1 MTHVDVM
8 SFFNAL
14 NAVIWHN
21 WVLYAILGTGV
32 LFTVWSGFCQYR
44 ALTHGV
50 AITGGKYDNKNDP
63 GAISHFQA
71 LSAALSATVGLGNI
85 GGVALAISLGG
96 PGAVFWM
103 WVVGLCGMAVK
114 LTEVTLTMLYRNTDD
129 PRNPHGG
136 PMMVVD
142 QGVPARWPRL
152 RPAGKAFA
160 VVFSISVIISAIT
173 GGNLFQAWNV
183 GDVTESY
190 FGVPAWM
197 CGVALA
203 VAAGLVIIGG
213 IRRIGQVA
221 SRLVPFMVVLYFF
234 GCVAVL
240 GLSYEQI
247 PESFAL
253 IFRGAFSSL
262 EGTGAFIG
270 GTAGAAFIF
279 GMKRALF
286 SSEAGQGSSPI
297 AHSAARTDEPV
308 REGIVAAL
316 EPFIDTL
323 VVCTLTALVILST
336 GQWRRGPE
344 AEFPVAPQVV
354 SVSAEISGRGPIA
367 ETLLPEPKRENQ
379 AGNKRWW
386 TIAAASPPQRLGGD
400 WSGGESVFMVAVAD
414 YNPATDN
421 NLRKIPGDIEL
432 AANGQAA
439 VRWQSIESAAAP
451 VLRDNGLYVSY
462 EGATM
467 TARALDSA
475 IPGLGKWLVS
485 LAVWLFAFST
495 IISWSYYAEQAVWFL
510 GARKTGLMIYKLCY
524 CLLAVVA
531 TLGWMKTGKELD
543 TVTNLGTGLMLVVN
557 MPIMWLFGWQA
568 MRAYKEYIGRFTSGR
583 MKRGEGPPT
592 LEQLIR

>member
-1 MTHVDVM
+1 M

-21 WVLYAILGTGV
+21 WMLYAVLGTGV
-32 LFTVWSGFCQYR
+32 LFTIWSGFCQYR

-50 AITGGKYDNKNDP
+50 AITRGKYDDKDHP

-103 WVVGLCGMAVK
+103 WIVGLCGMAVK
-114 LTEVTLTMLYRNTDD
+114 LTEVTLTMLYRDTDD
-129 PRNPHGG
+129 PENPHGG

-142 QGVPARWPRL
+142 QGVPARWPKL

-160 VVFSISVIISAIT
+160 VIFSISVIVSAIT

-197 CGVALA
+197 CGLALA
-203 VAAGLVIIGG
+203 AATGLVVIGG

-221 SRLVPFMVVLYFF
+221 SRLVPFMVVLYFL
-234 GCVAVL
+234 GCLVVL

-247 PESFAL
+247 PESFSL

-262 EGTGAFIG
+262 EGVGAFIG
-270 GTAGAAFIF
+270 GTAGSAFVF

-308 REGIVAAL
+308 REGLVAAL

-323 VVCTLTALVILST
+323 VVCTITALVILST
-336 GQWRRGPE
+336 GQWKRGPE
-344 AEFPVAPQVV
+344 AEFPAAPEVVA
-354 SVSAEISGRGPIA
+354 AEASG
-367 ETLLPEPKRENQ
+367 
-379 AGNKRWW
+379 WW
-386 TIAAASPPQRLGGD
+386 TIAETIPPQRAGGD
-400 WSGGESVFMVAVAD
+400 WSGGESVFMVAGAD
-414 YNPATDN
+414 YNPETDN
-421 NLRKIPGDIEL
+421 NLRKIPGEIER
-432 AANGQAA
+432 AANGQ
-439 VRWQSIESAAAP
+439 VEIRWQSIKSAVAP
-451 VLRDNGLYVSY
+451 VLRDSGIFVSY

-495 IISWSYYAEQAVWFL
+495 IISWGYYAEQAVWFL
-510 GARKTGLMIYKLCY
+510 GARQTGLMIYKIGY
-524 CLLAVVA
+524 CLLALVA
-531 TLGWMKTGKELD
+531 TLGWLQTDAELD
-543 TVTNLGTGLMLVVN
+543 TVTTLGAGLMLVVN
-557 MPIMWLFGWQA
+557 MPILWLFGWQA
-568 MRAYKEYIGRFTSGR
+568 MRAYKEYIRRFTSGR
-583 MKRGEGPPT
+583 MQRGQGAPT
-592 LEQLIR
+592 LEQLTRG

>member
-1 MTHVDVM
+1 MDLM

-21 WVLYAILGTGV
+21 WVLYAVLVTGV

-50 AITGGKYDNKNDP
+50 AITRGKYDDPGDP

-103 WVVGLCGMAVK
+103 WVVGLSGMAVK
-114 LTEVTLTMLYRNTDD
+114 MTEVTLTMLYRNTDD
-129 PRNPHGG
+129 PENPHGG

-142 QGVPARWPRL
+142 QGVPARWPKL
-152 RPAGKAFA
+152 RPAGRAFA
-160 VVFSISVIISAIT
+160 VIFSISVIISAIT

-197 CGVALA
+197 CGLTLA
-203 VAAGLVIIGG
+203 VATGLVIIGG

-221 SRLVPFMVVLYFF
+221 SKLVPFMVVLYFL
-234 GCVAVL
+234 GCIAVL
-240 GLSYEQI
+240 GLSYEHI

-262 EGTGAFIG
+262 EGTGAFLG
-270 GTAGAAFIF
+270 GTVGYAFIF

-344 AEFPVAPQVV
+344 AEFAALPPVV
-354 SVSAEISGRGPIA
+354 
-367 ETLLPEPKRENQ
+367 
-379 AGNKRWW
+379 AGEVEGSW
-386 TIAAASPPQRLGGD
+386 TIGETTAPERAGGS
-400 WSGGESVFMVAVAD
+400 WVGGESVFMVAMAD
-414 YNPATDN
+414 YRPETDN
-421 NLRKIPGDIEL
+421 NLHKILGEIEL
-432 AANGQAA
+432 AGDGQATI
-439 VRWQSIESAAAP
+439 RWSTADSTVVPA
-451 VLRDNGLYVSY
+451 LRDGGLFVSY

-510 GARKTGLMIYKLCY
+510 GARKIGLLVYKISY
-524 CLLAVVA
+524 CALALVA
-531 TLGWMKTGKELD
+531 TLGWLRTDAELD
-543 TVTNLGTGLMLVVN
+543 TVTTLGTGLMLVVN
-557 MPIMWLFGWQA
+557 MPILWLFGWQA
-568 MRAYKEYIGRFTSGR
+568 MRAYKEYISRFTSGR
-583 MKRGEGPPT
+583 MDRGEGAPT
-592 LEQLIR
+592 LDQLIKG

>member
-1 MTHVDVM
+1 MDLM

-21 WVLYAILGTGV
+21 WVLYAVLVTGV

-50 AITGGKYDNKNDP
+50 AITRGKYDDPGDP

-103 WVVGLCGMAVK
+103 WVVGLSGMAVK
-114 LTEVTLTMLYRNTDD
+114 MTEVTLTMLYRNTDD
-129 PRNPHGG
+129 PENPHGG

-142 QGVPARWPRL
+142 QGVPARWPKL
-152 RPAGKAFA
+152 RPAGRAFA
-160 VVFSISVIISAIT
+160 VIFSISVIISAIT

-197 CGVALA
+197 CGLTLA
-203 VAAGLVIIGG
+203 VATGLVIIGG

-221 SRLVPFMVVLYFF
+221 SKLVPFMVVLYFL
-234 GCVAVL
+234 GCIAVL
-240 GLSYEQI
+240 GLSYEHI

-262 EGTGAFIG
+262 EGTGAFLG
-270 GTAGAAFIF
+270 GTVGYAFIF

-344 AEFPVAPQVV
+344 AEFAALPPVV
-354 SVSAEISGRGPIA
+354 
-367 ETLLPEPKRENQ
+367 
-379 AGNKRWW
+379 AGEVEGSW
-386 TIAAASPPQRLGGD
+386 TIGETTAPERAGGS
-400 WSGGESVFMVAVAD
+400 WVGGESVFMVAMAD
-414 YNPATDN
+414 YRPETDN
-421 NLRKIPGDIEL
+421 NLHKILGEIEL
-432 AANGQAA
+432 AGDGQATI
-439 VRWQSIESAAAP
+439 RWSTADSTVVPA
-451 VLRDNGLYVSY
+451 LRDGGLFVSY

-510 GARKTGLMIYKLCY
+510 GARKIGLLVYKISY
-524 CLLAVVA
+524 CALALVA
-531 TLGWMKTGKELD
+531 TLGWLRTDAELD
-543 TVTNLGTGLMLVVN
+543 TVTTLGTGLMLVVN
-557 MPIMWLFGWQA
+557 MPILWLFGWQA

-583 MKRGEGPPT
+583 MDRGEGAPT
-592 LEQLIR
+592 LDQLIKG

>member
-1 MTHVDVM
+1 MEVIN
-8 SFFNAL
+8 FFNAL
-14 NAVIWHN
+14 NALIWHN
-21 WVLYAILGTGV
+21 WMLYAVLGTGV
-32 LFTVWSGFCQYR
+32 LFTIWSGFCQYR

-50 AITGGKYDNKNDP
+50 AITRGKYDDKKDP

-129 PRNPHGG
+129 PENPHGG

-142 QGVPARWPRL
+142 QGLPTRWPKL
-152 RPAGKAFA
+152 RPAGRAFA
-160 VVFSISVIISAIT
+160 VVFSVSVVISAIT

-183 GDVTESY
+183 GEVTESY

-197 CGVALA
+197 CGLALA
-203 VAAGLVIIGG
+203 VAVGLVIIGG

-221 SRLVPFMVVLYFF
+221 SRVVPFMLALYFV
-234 GCVAVL
+234 GCVVVL

-262 EGTGAFIG
+262 EGSGAFLG
-270 GTAGAAFIF
+270 GTAGSAFIF

-336 GQWRRGPE
+336 GEWRRAPE
-344 AEFPVAPQVV
+344 AEFGALPQVV
-354 SVSAEISGRGPIA
+354 ATGESDF
-367 ETLLPEPKRENQ
+367 
-379 AGNKRWW
+379 W
-386 TIAAASPPQRLGGD
+386 TIEETPAPPRNGAGWL
-400 WSGGESVFMVAVAD
+400 GGESVFLVATAGHNPSTGNRLHKMEGEIALSAD
-414 YNPATDN
+414 GKATINWHAFRSAVPPAVN
-421 NLRKIPGDIEL
+421 SG
-432 AANGQAA
+432 A
-439 VRWQSIESAAAP
+439 
-451 VLRDNGLYVSY
+451 LYVSY
-462 EGATM
+462 NGAAL
-467 TARALDSA
+467 TAQALDSA
-475 IPGLGKWLVS
+475 VPGLGKWLVTM
-485 LAVWLFAFST
+485 AVWLFAFST

-510 GARKTGLMIYKLCY
+510 GARKVGLLIYKICY
-524 CLLAVVA
+524 CLLALVA
-531 TLGWMKTGKELD
+531 TLGWLRTDAELD
-543 TVTNLGTGLMLVVN
+543 TVTTLGTGLMLVVN

-583 MKRGEGPPT
+583 MDRGEGAPT
-592 LEQLIR
+592 LDDLIRG

>member
-1 MTHVDVM
+1 MDLM

-21 WVLYAILGTGV
+21 WVLYAVLFTGV
-32 LFTVWSGFCQYR
+32 LFTIWSGFCQYR

-50 AITGGKYDNKNDP
+50 AITRGKYDDPGDP

-129 PRNPHGG
+129 PENPHGG

-142 QGVPARWPRL
+142 QGVPARWPKL

-160 VVFSISVIISAIT
+160 VIFSISVIISAIT

-197 CGVALA
+197 CGLTLA
-203 VAAGLVIIGG
+203 VATGLVIIGG

-221 SRLVPFMVVLYFF
+221 SKLVPFMVVLYFL
-234 GCVAVL
+234 GCIAVL
-240 GLSYEQI
+240 GLSYEHI

-344 AEFPVAPQVV
+344 AEFAALPPVV
-354 SVSAEISGRGPIA
+354 
-367 ETLLPEPKRENQ
+367 
-379 AGNKRWW
+379 AGEVEDSW
-386 TIAAASPPQRLGGD
+386 TIGETAAPERGGGS
-400 WSGGESVFMVAVAD
+400 WAGGESVFMVATAD
-414 YNPATDN
+414 YNPETDN
-421 NLRKIPGDIEL
+421 NLHKISGEIEMAGDGKATIRWN
-432 AANGQAA
+432 AA
-439 VRWQSIESAAAP
+439 ESPVVP
-451 VLRDNGLYVSY
+451 VLRDGGVFVTY

-510 GARKTGLMIYKLCY
+510 GARKIGLMVYKISY
-524 CLLAVVA
+524 CALALVA
-531 TLGWMKTGKELD
+531 TLGWLRTDAELD
-543 TVTNLGTGLMLVVN
+543 TVTALGTGLMLVVN
-557 MPIMWLFGWQA
+557 MPILWIFGWQA

-583 MKRGEGPPT
+583 MDRGDGAPT
-592 LEQLIR
+592 LEQLIKG

>member
-1 MTHVDVM
+1 MDLM

-21 WVLYAILGTGV
+21 WVLYAVLFTGV
-32 LFTVWSGFCQYR
+32 LFTFWSGFAQYR

-50 AITGGKYDNKNDP
+50 TITRGKYDDPSDP

-129 PRNPHGG
+129 PENPHGG
-136 PMMVVD
+136 PMIVVD
-142 QGVPARWPRL
+142 QGVPARWPKL

-160 VVFSISVIISAIT
+160 VIFSISVIISAIT

-197 CGVALA
+197 CGLTLA
-203 VAAGLVIIGG
+203 VATGLVIIGG

-221 SRLVPFMVVLYFF
+221 SKLVPFMVVLYFL
-234 GCVAVL
+234 GCIAVL
-240 GLSYEQI
+240 GLSYEHI

-262 EGTGAFIG
+262 EGTGAFLG
-270 GTAGAAFIF
+270 GTVGYAFIF

-344 AEFPVAPQVV
+344 AEFAALPPVV
-354 SVSAEISGRGPIA
+354 
-367 ETLLPEPKRENQ
+367 
-379 AGNKRWW
+379 AGEVEGSW
-386 TIAAASPPQRLGGD
+386 TIGETTAPERAGGS
-400 WSGGESVFMVAVAD
+400 WVGGESVFMVAMAD
-414 YNPATDN
+414 YRPETDN
-421 NLRKIPGDIEL
+421 NLHKILGEIEL
-432 AANGQAA
+432 AGDGQATI
-439 VRWQSIESAAAP
+439 RWSTADSTVVPA
-451 VLRDNGLYVSY
+451 LRDGGLFVSY

-510 GARKTGLMIYKLCY
+510 GARKIGLLVYKISY
-524 CLLAVVA
+524 CALALVA
-531 TLGWMKTGKELD
+531 TLGWLRTDAELD
-543 TVTNLGTGLMLVVN
+543 TVTTLGTGLMLVVN
-557 MPIMWLFGWQA
+557 MPILWIFGWQA
-568 MRAYKEYIGRFTSGR
+568 MRAYKEYISRFTSGR
-583 MKRGEGPPT
+583 MERGEGAPT
-592 LEQLIR
+592 LEQLIKG

>member
-1 MTHVDVM
+1 MDVM
-8 SFFNAL
+8 GFFNAL
-14 NAVIWHN
+14 NALVWHN
-21 WVLYAILGTGV
+21 WVLYAILATGV

-50 AITGGKYDNKNDP
+50 AITRGKYDDKNDP

-114 LTEVTLTMLYRNTDD
+114 LTEVTLTMLYRNTED

-142 QGVPARWPRL
+142 QGLPARWPKL
-152 RPAGKAFA
+152 RPAGKLFA
-160 VVFSISVIISAIT
+160 VIFSISVIISAIT

-190 FGVPAWM
+190 FGIPAWM
-197 CGVALA
+197 CGLVLALS
-203 VAAGLVIIGG
+203 AALVIVGG
-213 IRRIGQVA
+213 IQRIGQVA
-221 SRLVPFMVVLYFF
+221 SRLVPFMVVLYFV
-234 GCVAVL
+234 GCVTVL
-240 GLSYEQI
+240 GLNYEQI

-262 EGTGAFIG
+262 ESTGAFLG

-336 GQWRRGPE
+336 GEWRRGPE
-344 AEFPVAPQVV
+344 AEFNALPQVV
-354 SVSAEISGRGPIA
+354 A
-367 ETLLPEPKRENQ
+367 
-379 AGNKRWW
+379 AGDGSW
-386 TIAAASPPQRLGGD
+386 TIEASAAPARFGGE
-400 WSGGESVFMVAVAD
+400 WSGGESVFLVASSGPNASTG
-414 YNPATDN
+414 NS
-421 NLRKIPGDIEL
+421 LHKME
-432 AANGQAA
+432 GQVVLGEDGKARIQWRNHQSA
-439 VRWQSIESAAAP
+439 VEPSLKSGA
-451 VLRDNGLYVSY
+451 LYESY
-462 EGATM
+462 EGATL

-475 IPGLGKWLVS
+475 IPGLGKWLVTM
-485 LAVWLFAFST
+485 AVWLFAFST
-495 IISWSYYAEQAVWFL
+495 IISWSYYAEQAIWFL
-510 GARKTGLMIYKLCY
+510 GARKVGLMIYKLSY
-524 CLLAVVA
+524 CSLALVA
-531 TLGWMKTGKELD
+531 TLGWLRTDAELD
-543 TVTNLGTGLMLVVN
+543 TVTTLGTGLMLLVN
-557 MPIMWLFGWQA
+557 MPILWLFGWQA
-568 MRAYKEYIGRFTSGR
+568 MRAYKEYIGRFASGR
-583 MKRGEGPPT
+583 MERGEGAPT
-592 LEQLIR
+592 LEQLIRR

>member
-1 MTHVDVM
+1 MDLM

-21 WVLYAILGTGV
+21 WVLYAVLFTGV
-32 LFTVWSGFCQYR
+32 LFTFWSGFAQYR

-50 AITGGKYDNKNDP
+50 TITRGKYDDPSDP

-129 PRNPHGG
+129 PENPHGG

-142 QGVPARWPRL
+142 QGVPARWPKL

-160 VVFSISVIISAIT
+160 VIFSISVIISAIT

-183 GDVTESY
+183 GDVTEAY

-197 CGVALA
+197 CGLALA
-203 VAAGLVIIGG
+203 VATGLVIIGG

-221 SRLVPFMVVLYFF
+221 SKLVPFMVVLYFL
-234 GCVAVL
+234 GCIAVL
-240 GLSYEQI
+240 GLSYEHI

-262 EGTGAFIG
+262 EGSGAFLG
-270 GTAGAAFIF
+270 GTVGYAFIF

-344 AEFPVAPQVV
+344 AEFATLPPVV
-354 SVSAEISGRGPIA
+354 
-367 ETLLPEPKRENQ
+367 
-379 AGNKRWW
+379 AGEVEGSW
-386 TIAAASPPQRLGGD
+386 TIGETAAPERAGGS
-400 WSGGESVFMVAVAD
+400 WVGGESVFMVAMAD
-414 YNPATDN
+414 YRPETDN
-421 NLRKIPGDIEL
+421 NLHKILGEIEL
-432 AANGQAA
+432 AGDGQATI
-439 VRWQSIESAAAP
+439 RWSTADSTVVPA
-451 VLRDNGLYVSY
+451 LRDGGLFVSY

-510 GARKTGLMIYKLCY
+510 GARKIGLLVYKISY
-524 CLLAVVA
+524 CALALVA
-531 TLGWMKTGKELD
+531 TLGWLRTDAELD
-543 TVTNLGTGLMLVVN
+543 TVTTLGTGLMLVVN
-557 MPIMWLFGWQA
+557 MPILWIFGWQA
-568 MRAYKEYIGRFTSGR
+568 MRAYKEYISRFTSGR
-583 MKRGEGPPT
+583 MERGEGAPT
-592 LEQLIR
+592 LEQLIKG

>member
-1 MTHVDVM
+1 MPNYTGPKSGPRLGYHASERRGVIAVDLM

-21 WVLYAILGTGV
+21 WILYAVLVTGV
-32 LFTVWSGFCQYR
+32 LFTFWSGFCQYR

-50 AITGGKYDNKNDP
+50 AITRGKYDDPGDP

-129 PRNPHGG
+129 PENPHGG

-142 QGVPARWPRL
+142 QGVPARWPKL
-152 RPAGKAFA
+152 RPAGKIFA
-160 VVFSISVIISAIT
+160 VIFSISVIISAIT

-197 CGVALA
+197 CGLALA
-203 VAAGLVIIGG
+203 VAAGMVIIGG

-221 SRLVPFMVVLYFF
+221 SRLVPFMVVLYFV
-234 GCVAVL
+234 GCIVAL

-253 IFRGAFSSL
+253 IFQGAFSST
-262 EGTGAFIG
+262 ENTGAFLG
-270 GTAGAAFIF
+270 GTAGSAFIF

-336 GQWRRGPE
+336 GEWRRGPE
-344 AEFPVAPQVV
+344 AEFATPPRVVA
-354 SVSAEISGRGPIA
+354 AD
-367 ETLLPEPKRENQ
+367 TL
-379 AGNKRWW
+379 GFW
-386 TIAAASPPQRLGGD
+386 TIEGNTAPERFAGD
-400 WSGGESVFMVAVAD
+400 WEGGESVFLVATAD
-414 YNPATDN
+414 HNPATGN
-421 NLRKIPGDIEL
+421 NLRKIEGEIVLRSD
-432 AANGQAA
+432 GQAEI
-439 VRWQSIESAAAP
+439 RWRSIGSASAP
-451 VLRDNGLYVSY
+451 VLTGGALYESY
-462 EGATM
+462 EGATL
-467 TARALDSA
+467 TARALDSV
-475 IPGLGKWLVS
+475 IPGLGKWLVT

-510 GARKTGLMIYKLCY
+510 GARKVGLMVYKVSY
-524 CLLAVVA
+524 CLLALVA
-531 TLGWMKTGKELD
+531 TLGWLRTDVELD
-543 TVTNLGTGLMLVVN
+543 TVTTLGTGLMLVVN
-557 MPIMWLFGWQA
+557 MPILWLFGWQA
-568 MRAYKEYIGRFTSGR
+568 MRAYKEYIRRFTSGR
-583 MKRGEGPPT
+583 MDRGAAAPT
-592 LEQLIR
+592 LEQLIRG

>member
-1 MTHVDVM
+1 MN
-8 SFFNAL
+8 FFNAL

-21 WVLYAILGTGV
+21 WVLYAVLGTGV

-50 AITGGKYDNKNDP
+50 AITRGVYDEPGDP

-129 PRNPHGG
+129 PENPHGG

-142 QGVPARWPRL
+142 QGVPARWPKL
-152 RPAGKAFA
+152 RPAGKAFG
-160 VVFSISVIISAIT
+160 VIFSISVVISAIT

-190 FGVPAWM
+190 FGVPAWI
-197 CGVALA
+197 CGATLA

-213 IRRIGQVA
+213 IQRIGQVA
-221 SRLVPFMVVLYFF
+221 SRLVPFMVCLYFV
-234 GCVAVL
+234 GCIVVL

-247 PESFAL
+247 PESFGL

-344 AEFPVAPQVV
+344 AEFAAPPPVV
-354 SVSAEISGRGPIA
+354 
-367 ETLLPEPKRENQ
+367 
-379 AGNKRWW
+379 AGEVEGSW
-386 TIAAASPPQRLGGD
+386 TIGETAAPERAGGS
-400 WSGGESVFMVAVAD
+400 WAGGESVFMVATAD
-414 YNPATDN
+414 YNPGTDNKLHKISGEIEVADDGTASIRWNATDST
-421 NLRKIPGDIEL
+421 
-432 AANGQAA
+432 
-439 VRWQSIESAAAP
+439 VVP
-451 VLRDNGLYVSY
+451 VLRDSGIFVSY

-510 GARKTGLMIYKLCY
+510 GARKVGLLIYKVCY
-524 CLLAVVA
+524 CLLALVA
-531 TLGWMKTGKELD
+531 TLGWLRTDAELD
-543 TVTNLGTGLMLVVN
+543 TVTTLGTGLMLVVN
-557 MPIMWLFGWQA
+557 MPILWMFGWQA

-583 MKRGEGPPT
+583 MDRGEGPPT
-592 LEQLIR
+592 LEQLIKG

>member
-1 MTHVDVM
+1 MN
-8 SFFNAL
+8 FFNAL

-21 WVLYAILGTGV
+21 WMLYAVLGTGV
-32 LFTVWSGFCQYR
+32 LFTIWSGFCQYR

-50 AITGGKYDNKNDP
+50 AITRGKYDDKDDP

-142 QGVPARWPRL
+142 QGVPARWPKL
-152 RPAGKAFA
+152 RPAGKVFA
-160 VVFSISVIISAIT
+160 VIFSISVIISAIT

-197 CGVALA
+197 CGLALA

-213 IRRIGQVA
+213 IQRIGQVA

-234 GCVAVL
+234 GCITVL

-286 SSEAGQGSSPI
+286 SS
-297 AHSAARTDEPV
+297 
-308 REGIVAAL
+308 
-316 EPFIDTL
+316 
-323 VVCTLTALVILST
+323 
-336 GQWRRGPE
+336 
-344 AEFPVAPQVV
+344 
-354 SVSAEISGRGPIA
+354 
-367 ETLLPEPKRENQ
+367 
-379 AGNKRWW
+379 
-386 TIAAASPPQRLGGD
+386 
-400 WSGGESVFMVAVAD
+400 
-414 YNPATDN
+414 
-421 NLRKIPGDIEL
+421 
-432 AANGQAA
+432 
-439 VRWQSIESAAAP
+439 
-451 VLRDNGLYVSY
+451 
-462 EGATM
+462 
-467 TARALDSA
+467 
-475 IPGLGKWLVS
+475 
-485 LAVWLFAFST
+485 
-495 IISWSYYAEQAVWFL
+495 
-510 GARKTGLMIYKLCY
+510 
-524 CLLAVVA
+524 
-531 TLGWMKTGKELD
+531 
-543 TVTNLGTGLMLVVN
+543 
-557 MPIMWLFGWQA
+557 
-568 MRAYKEYIGRFTSGR
+568 
-583 MKRGEGPPT
+583 
-592 LEQLIR
+592 

>member
-1 MTHVDVM
+1 MNL
-8 SFFNAL
+8 FNAL

-21 WVLYAILGTGV
+21 WMLYAVLGTGV
-32 LFTVWSGFCQYR
+32 LFTFWSGFCQYR

-50 AITGGKYDNKNDP
+50 AITRGKYDNPDDP

-103 WVVGLCGMAVK
+103 WIVGLCGMAVK

-129 PRNPHGG
+129 PENPHGG

-142 QGVPARWPRL
+142 QGVPARWPKL
-152 RPAGKAFA
+152 RPAGKVFA
-160 VVFSISVIISAIT
+160 VIFSISVVISAIT

-197 CGVALA
+197 CGLTLA

-221 SRLVPFMVVLYFF
+221 SRLVPFMVVLYFL
-234 GCVAVL
+234 GCIAVL

-262 EGTGAFIG
+262 EGVGAFIG
-270 GTAGAAFIF
+270 GTAGSAFIF

-336 GQWRRGPE
+336 GQWKRGPE
-344 AEFPVAPQVV
+344 AELAAGAEVVA
-354 SVSAEISGRGPIA
+354 
-367 ETLLPEPKRENQ
+367 
-379 AGNKRWW
+379 AGAAGSW
-386 TIAAASPPQRLGGD
+386 TIGENAAPARTGGD
-400 WSGGESVFMVAVAD
+400 WAGGESVFAVVVAD
-414 YNPATDN
+414 YNPETDN
-421 NLRKIPGDIEL
+421 GLHKISGDIEL
-432 AANGQAA
+432 AGDGSA
-439 VRWQSIESAAAP
+439 VIRWQSIDSATAP
-451 VLRDNGLYVSY
+451 ILRDSGLYVSY

-510 GARKTGLMIYKLCY
+510 GARKTGLLVYKICY
-524 CLLAVVA
+524 CLLALVA
-531 TLGWMKTGKELD
+531 TLGWLRTDADLD
-543 TVTNLGTGLMLVVN
+543 TVTTLGTGLMLVVN

-568 MRAYKEYIGRFTSGR
+568 MRAYKEYIRRFTSGR
-583 MKRGEGPPT
+583 MDRGEGAPT
-592 LEQLIR
+592 LESLVRRSPGARRA

>member
-1 MTHVDVM
+1 MDLM

-21 WVLYAILGTGV
+21 WVLYAVLVTGV

-50 AITGGKYDNKNDP
+50 AITRGKYDDPGDP

-103 WVVGLCGMAVK
+103 WVVGLSGMAVK
-114 LTEVTLTMLYRNTDD
+114 MTEVTLTMLYRNTDD
-129 PRNPHGG
+129 PENPHGG

-142 QGVPARWPRL
+142 QGVPARWPKL
-152 RPAGKAFA
+152 RPAGRAFA
-160 VVFSISVIISAIT
+160 VIFSISVIISAIT

-197 CGVALA
+197 CGLTLA
-203 VAAGLVIIGG
+203 VATGLVIIGG

-221 SRLVPFMVVLYFF
+221 SKLVPFMVVLYFL
-234 GCVAVL
+234 GCIAVL

-262 EGTGAFIG
+262 EGTGAFLG
-270 GTAGAAFIF
+270 GTVGYAFIF

-344 AEFPVAPQVV
+344 AEFAALPPVV
-354 SVSAEISGRGPIA
+354 
-367 ETLLPEPKRENQ
+367 
-379 AGNKRWW
+379 AGEVEGSW
-386 TIAAASPPQRLGGD
+386 TIGETTAPERAGGS
-400 WSGGESVFMVAVAD
+400 WVGGESVFMVAMAD
-414 YNPATDN
+414 YRPETDN
-421 NLRKIPGDIEL
+421 NLHKILGEIEL
-432 AANGQAA
+432 AGDGHGHDSVEHRGQYRCPGAA
-439 VRWQSIESAAAP
+439 GQCGLFVSLRRRNHDRAGIGFGDSGPGQVAGQSGSVAVCFFHDHFVELLCRTGRLVPWGPQDRAFGLQDQLLRVGAGGHIGLVTHGRGAGYGNHAGHRADAGREHADP
-451 VLRDNGLYVSY
+451 VDIRLAGDARLQGVHRPIHQWEDGSWRGRSDA
-462 EGATM
+462 GATDQGLARR
-467 TARALDSA
+467 TAHFR
-475 IPGLGKWLVS
+475 
-485 LAVWLFAFST
+485 
-495 IISWSYYAEQAVWFL
+495 FL
-510 GARKTGLMIYKLCY
+510 ERLARK
-524 CLLAVVA
+524 
-531 TLGWMKTGKELD
+531 E
-543 TVTNLGTGLMLVVN
+543 
-557 MPIMWLFGWQA
+557 
-568 MRAYKEYIGRFTSGR
+568 
-583 MKRGEGPPT
+583 
-592 LEQLIR
+592 

>member
-1 MTHVDVM
+1 MDLM

-21 WVLYAILGTGV
+21 WVLYAVLFTGV
-32 LFTVWSGFCQYR
+32 LFTFWSGFAQYR
-44 ALTHGV
+44 ALTHGI
-50 AITGGKYDNKNDP
+50 AITRGKYDDPSDP

-129 PRNPHGG
+129 PENPHGG

-142 QGVPARWPRL
+142 QGVPARWPKL

-160 VVFSISVIISAIT
+160 VIFSISVIISAIT

-197 CGVALA
+197 CGLTLA
-203 VAAGLVIIGG
+203 VATGLVIIGG

-221 SRLVPFMVVLYFF
+221 SKLVPFMVVLYFL

-240 GLSYEQI
+240 ALSYEQI
-247 PESFAL
+247 PASFAL

-286 SSEAGQGSSPI
+286 SSEAGQGFL
-297 AHSAARTDEPV
+297 ADRTL
-308 REGIVAAL
+308 RG
-316 EPFIDTL
+316 TH
-323 VVCTLTALVILST
+323 
-336 GQWRRGPE
+336 RR
-344 AEFPVAPQVV
+344 ACA
-354 SVSAEISGRGPIA
+354 
-367 ETLLPEPKRENQ
+367 
-379 AGNKRWW
+379 
-386 TIAAASPPQRLGGD
+386 
-400 WSGGESVFMVAVAD
+400 
-414 YNPATDN
+414 
-421 NLRKIPGDIEL
+421 
-432 AANGQAA
+432 
-439 VRWQSIESAAAP
+439 
-451 VLRDNGLYVSY
+451 
-462 EGATM
+462 
-467 TARALDSA
+467 
-475 IPGLGKWLVS
+475 
-485 LAVWLFAFST
+485 
-495 IISWSYYAEQAVWFL
+495 
-510 GARKTGLMIYKLCY
+510 
-524 CLLAVVA
+524 
-531 TLGWMKTGKELD
+531 
-543 TVTNLGTGLMLVVN
+543 
-557 MPIMWLFGWQA
+557 
-568 MRAYKEYIGRFTSGR
+568 
-583 MKRGEGPPT
+583 
-592 LEQLIR
+592 

>member
-1 MTHVDVM
+1 MG
-8 SFFNAL
+8 FFNAL

-21 WVLYAILGTGV
+21 WVLYAVLATGV
-32 LFTVWSGFCQYR
+32 LFTFWSGFSQYR

-50 AITGGKYDNKNDP
+50 AITRGKYDDKGDP

-129 PRNPHGG
+129 PENPHGG

-152 RPAGKAFA
+152 RPAGKVFA
-160 VVFSISVIISAIT
+160 VIFSISVIVSAIT

-183 GDVTESY
+183 GDITESY

-197 CGVALA
+197 CGFALA
-203 VAAGLVIIGG
+203 VGAGVVIIGG

-221 SRLVPFMVVLYFF
+221 SRLVPIMVVLYFI
-234 GCVAVL
+234 GCLVVL
-240 GLSYEQI
+240 GLSYQQI

-253 IFRGAFSSL
+253 ILRGAFSSL
-262 EGTGAFIG
+262 DGTGAFIG

-344 AEFPVAPQVV
+344 AEFAAPPPVVAGE
-354 SVSAEISGRGPIA
+354 AEGS
-367 ETLLPEPKRENQ
+367 
-379 AGNKRWW
+379 W
-386 TIAAASPPQRLGGD
+386 TIGETAAPARAGGS
-400 WSGGESVFMVAVAD
+400 WAGGELVFMVAAAD
-414 YNPATDN
+414 YNPGTDN
-421 NLRKIPGDIEL
+421 NLHKISGEIAL
-432 AANGQAA
+432 AGGGQAMI
-439 VRWQSIESAAAP
+439 RWSAIDSAIAP
-451 VLRDNGLYVSY
+451 VLRDGGVYVSY

-467 TARALDSA
+467 TAQALDSA
-475 IPGLGKWLVS
+475 VPGLGKWLVT

-510 GARKTGLMIYKLCY
+510 GARKIGLLVYKIGY
-524 CLLAVVA
+524 CLLALVA
-531 TLGWMKTGKELD
+531 TLGWLRTDAELD
-543 TVTNLGTGLMLVVN
+543 TVTALGTGLMLVVN
-557 MPIMWLFGWQA
+557 MPILWLFGWQA
-568 MRAYKEYIGRFTSGR
+568 MRAYKEYIRRFSSGR
-583 MKRGEGPPT
+583 MDRGEGAPA
-592 LEQLIR
+592 LEQIIRR

>member
-1 MTHVDVM
+1 MDLM

-21 WVLYAILGTGV
+21 WVLYAVLFTGV
-32 LFTVWSGFCQYR
+32 LFTFWSGFAQYR

-50 AITGGKYDNKNDP
+50 TITRGKYDDPSDP

-129 PRNPHGG
+129 PENPHGG

-142 QGVPARWPRL
+142 QGVPARWPKL

-160 VVFSISVIISAIT
+160 VIFSISVIISAIT

-183 GDVTESY
+183 GDVTEAY

-197 CGVALA
+197 CGLALA
-203 VAAGLVIIGG
+203 VATGLVIIGG

-221 SRLVPFMVVLYFF
+221 SKLVPFMVVLYFL
-234 GCVAVL
+234 GCIAVL
-240 GLSYEQI
+240 GLSYEHI

-262 EGTGAFIG
+262 EGSGAFLG
-270 GTAGAAFIF
+270 GTVGYAFIF

-344 AEFPVAPQVV
+344 AEFAALPPVV
-354 SVSAEISGRGPIA
+354 
-367 ETLLPEPKRENQ
+367 
-379 AGNKRWW
+379 AGEVEGSW
-386 TIAAASPPQRLGGD
+386 TIGETAAPERAGGS
-400 WSGGESVFMVAVAD
+400 WVGGESVFMVAMAD
-414 YNPATDN
+414 YRPETDN
-421 NLRKIPGDIEL
+421 NLHKILGEIEL
-432 AANGQAA
+432 AGDGQATI
-439 VRWQSIESAAAP
+439 RWSTADSTVVPA
-451 VLRDNGLYVSY
+451 LRDGGLFVSY

-510 GARKTGLMIYKLCY
+510 GARKIGLLVYKISY
-524 CLLAVVA
+524 CALALVA
-531 TLGWMKTGKELD
+531 TLGWLRTDAELD
-543 TVTNLGTGLMLVVN
+543 TVTTLGTGLMLVVN
-557 MPIMWLFGWQA
+557 MPILWIFGWQA
-568 MRAYKEYIGRFTSGR
+568 MRAYKEYISRFTSGR
-583 MKRGEGPPT
+583 MERGEGAPT
-592 LEQLIR
+592 LEQLIKG

>member
-1 MTHVDVM
+1 MDVM
-8 SFFNAL
+8 SVFNAL
-14 NAVIWHN
+14 NALIWHN
-21 WVLYAILGTGV
+21 WMLYAVLGTGV
-32 LFTVWSGFCQYR
+32 LFTIWSGFCQYR

-50 AITGGKYDNKNDP
+50 AITSGKYDDKDDP

-142 QGVPARWPRL
+142 QGVAARWPKL
-152 RPAGKAFA
+152 RPAGKVFA
-160 VVFSISVIISAIT
+160 VIFSISVIISAIT

-197 CGVALA
+197 CGLALA
-203 VAAGLVIIGG
+203 IAAGVVIIGG
-213 IRRIGQVA
+213 IQRIGQVA

-234 GCVAVL
+234 GCLAVL
-240 GLSYEQI
+240 GLTYEQI

-262 EGTGAFIG
+262 EGAGAFIG
-270 GTAGAAFIF
+270 GTAGSAFIF

-323 VVCTLTALVILST
+323 VVCTITALVILST

-344 AEFPVAPQVV
+344 AEFPVAPEVV
-354 SVSAEISGRGPIA
+354 A
-367 ETLLPEPKRENQ
+367 
-379 AGNKRWW
+379 AGAAGSW
-386 TIAAASPPQRLGGD
+386 TIADTAVPQRSGAA

-414 YNPATDN
+414 HNPETDN
-421 NLRKIPGDIEL
+421 NLHKISGEIEL
-432 AANGQAA
+432 TAEGQAA
-439 VRWQSIESAAAP
+439 IRWQSIESAAVP
-451 VLRDNGLYVSY
+451 VLRDSGIFVSY

-510 GARKTGLMIYKLCY
+510 GARKIGLMVYKICY
-524 CLLAVVA
+524 CLLALVA
-531 TLGWMKTGKELD
+531 TLGWLKTDAELD
-543 TVTNLGTGLMLVVN
+543 TVTTLGTGLMLVVN

-568 MRAYKEYIGRFTSGR
+568 MRAYKQYLRRFTSGR
-583 MKRGEGPPT
+583 MQRGEGAPT
-592 LEQLIR
+592 LEQLIRR

>member
-1 MTHVDVM
+1 MDLM
-8 SFFNAL
+8 NFFNAL

-21 WVLYAILGTGV
+21 WVLYAVLGTGV

-50 AITGGKYDNKNDP
+50 AITRGDYDEPGDP

-129 PRNPHGG
+129 PENPHGG

-142 QGVPARWPRL
+142 QGVPARWPKL
-152 RPAGKAFA
+152 RPAGKAFG
-160 VVFSISVIISAIT
+160 VIFSISVVISAIT

-190 FGVPAWM
+190 FGVPAWV
-197 CGVALA
+197 CGATLA

-213 IRRIGQVA
+213 IQRIGQVA
-221 SRLVPFMVVLYFF
+221 SRLVPFMVCLYFV
-234 GCVAVL
+234 GCIVVL

-308 REGIVAAL
+308 REGIVAGL

-344 AEFPVAPQVV
+344 AEFAMLPPVVAGE
-354 SVSAEISGRGPIA
+354 AEGS
-367 ETLLPEPKRENQ
+367 
-379 AGNKRWW
+379 W
-386 TIAAASPPQRLGGD
+386 TIGETAAPERAGGS
-400 WSGGESVFMVAVAD
+400 WAGGESVFMVATAD
-414 YNPATDN
+414 YRLDTDN
-421 NLRKIPGDIEL
+421 NLHKILGEIEL
-432 AANGQAA
+432 AGDGQATI
-439 VRWQSIESAAAP
+439 RWNTVDSAIVP
-451 VLRDNGLYVSY
+451 VLRDSGIFVTY

-510 GARKTGLMIYKLCY
+510 GARKIGLMVYKISY
-524 CLLAVVA
+524 CALALVA
-531 TLGWMKTGKELD
+531 TLGWLRTDAELD
-543 TVTNLGTGLMLVVN
+543 TVTALGTGLMLVVN
-557 MPIMWLFGWQA
+557 MPILWIFGWQA

-583 MKRGEGPPT
+583 MDRGEGPPT
-592 LEQLIR
+592 LEQLIKG

>member
-1 MTHVDVM
+1 VDVM
-8 SFFNAL
+8 NFFNAL

-21 WVLYAILGTGV
+21 WMLYAVLGTGV
-32 LFTVWSGFCQYR
+32 LFTIWSGFCQYR

-50 AITGGKYDNKNDP
+50 AITRGKYDDKDDP

-142 QGVPARWPRL
+142 QGVPARWPKL
-152 RPAGKAFA
+152 RPAGKVFA
-160 VVFSISVIISAIT
+160 VIFSISVIISAIT

-197 CGVALA
+197 CGLALA

-213 IRRIGQVA
+213 IQRIGQVA

-234 GCVAVL
+234 GCITVL

-253 IFRGAFSSL
+253 ILRGAFSSL

-336 GQWRRGPE
+336 GQWKRGPE
-344 AEFPVAPQVV
+344 GEFPVAPDVV
-354 SVSAEISGRGPIA
+354 AAETAGSWTIA
-367 ETLLPEPKRENQ
+367 ETPAPER
-379 AGNKRWW
+379 A
-386 TIAAASPPQRLGGD
+386 GGD

-414 YNPATDN
+414 FRPDTDN
-421 NLRKIPGDIEL
+421 NLHKLSGEIVLAGDREATI
-432 AANGQAA
+432 
-439 VRWQSIESAAAP
+439 RWQSIESSVAP
-451 VLRDNGLYVSY
+451 VLRDSGLYVSY

-467 TARALDSA
+467 TAQALDSA
-475 IPGLGKWLVS
+475 VPGLGKWLVS

-510 GARKTGLMIYKLCY
+510 GARKVGLMVYKICY
-524 CLLAVVA
+524 CLLALVA
-531 TLGWMKTGKELD
+531 TLGWLRTDAELD
-543 TVTNLGTGLMLVVN
+543 TVTTLGTGLMLVVN

-568 MRAYKEYIGRFTSGR
+568 MRAYKEYIRRFTSGR
-583 MKRGEGPPT
+583 MDRGQGAPT
-592 LEQLIR
+592 LDDLIRG

>member
-1 MTHVDVM
+1 MN
-8 SFFNAL
+8 FFNAL

-21 WVLYAILGTGV
+21 WMLYAVLATGV
-32 LFTVWSGFCQYR
+32 LFTFWSGFCQYR

-50 AITGGKYDNKNDP
+50 AITRGKYDNEDDP

-129 PRNPHGG
+129 PENPHGG

-142 QGVPARWPRL
+142 QGLPARWPKL
-152 RPAGKAFA
+152 RPAGKVFA
-160 VVFSISVIISAIT
+160 VIFSISVVISAIT

-197 CGVALA
+197 CGLALA

-213 IRRIGQVA
+213 IQRIGQVA
-221 SRLVPFMVVLYFF
+221 SRLVPFMVVLYFL
-234 GCVAVL
+234 GCIAVL
-240 GLSYEQI
+240 ALSYEQI

-336 GQWRRGPE
+336 GQWKRGPE
-344 AEFPVAPQVV
+344 AEFSAGPEVVA
-354 SVSAEISGRGPIA
+354 A
-367 ETLLPEPKRENQ
+367 ET
-379 AGNKRWW
+379 AGSW
-386 TIAAASPPQRLGGD
+386 TIARSAAPERAGGD
-400 WSGGESVFMVAVAD
+400 WAGGESVFMVAVAD
-414 YNPATDN
+414 YNPDTDN
-421 NLRKIPGDIEL
+421 ELHKISGEIEL
-432 AANGQAA
+432 GADGLATVQ
-439 VRWQSIESAAAP
+439 WQSIESAVAP

-467 TARALDSA
+467 TAQALDSA

-510 GARKTGLMIYKLCY
+510 GARKVGLLVYKICY
-524 CLLAVVA
+524 CLLALVA
-531 TLGWMKTGKELD
+531 TLGWLRTDAELD
-543 TVTNLGTGLMLVVN
+543 TVTTLGTGLMLVVN

-583 MKRGEGPPT
+583 MDRGQGAPT
-592 LEQLIR
+592 LDDLIKG

>member
-1 MTHVDVM
+1 M

-32 LFTVWSGFCQYR
+32 LFTIWSGFCQYR

-50 AITGGKYDNKNDP
+50 AITCGKYDNKDDP

-152 RPAGKAFA
+152 RPAGKVFA
-160 VVFSISVIISAIT
+160 VIFSISVIISAIT

-221 SRLVPFMVVLYFF
+221 SRLVPFMVILYFF

-344 AEFPVAPQVV
+344 AEFPVAPPVV
-354 SVSAEISGRGPIA
+354 SAGASGS
-367 ETLLPEPKRENQ
+367 
-379 AGNKRWW
+379 W
-386 TIAAASPPQRLGGD
+386 TIADANPPPRFGGD

-421 NLRKIPGDIEL
+421 NLHKIPGDIEL
-432 AANGQAA
+432 TADGQAA

-451 VLRDNGLYVSY
+451 VLRDSGIYVSY

-510 GARKTGLMIYKLCY
+510 GARKTGLMIYKIGY
-524 CLLAVVA
+524 CLLTVVA
-531 TLGWMKTGKELD
+531 TLGWLKTDAELD
-543 TVTNLGTGLMLVVN
+543 TVTTLGTGLMLVVN

-568 MRAYKEYIGRFTSGR
+568 MRAYKEYIRRFTSGR
-583 MKRGEGPPT
+583 MRRGEGAPT

>member
-1 MTHVDVM
+1 MDVM
-8 SFFNAL
+8 NFFNAL

-21 WVLYAILGTGV
+21 WVLYAILATGV
-32 LFTVWSGFCQYR
+32 LFTFWSGFCQYR

-50 AITGGKYDNKNDP
+50 AITRGKYDNKNDP

-129 PRNPHGG
+129 PENPHGG

-142 QGVPARWPRL
+142 QGVPARWPKL
-152 RPAGKAFA
+152 RPAGKAFG
-160 VVFSISVIISAIT
+160 VIFSISVIISAIT

-197 CGVALA
+197 CGIALA

-213 IRRIGQVA
+213 IQRIGQVA
-221 SRLVPFMVVLYFF
+221 SRLVPFMVVLYFL
-234 GCVAVL
+234 GCVTVL

-247 PESFAL
+247 PDSFAL
-253 IFRGAFSSL
+253 IFRGAFSSM
-262 EGTGAFIG
+262 ESTGAFLG
-270 GTAGAAFIF
+270 GTVGSAFIF

-323 VVCTLTALVILST
+323 VVCTLTALVILGT
-336 GQWRRGPE
+336 GEWRRGPE
-344 AEFPVAPQVV
+344 AEFSSVPQVV
-354 SVSAEISGRGPIA
+354 ADG
-367 ETLLPEPKRENQ
+367 
-379 AGNKRWW
+379 AGAW
-386 TIAAASPPQRLGGD
+386 TIDSGLAPERLEGS
-400 WSGGESVFMVAVAD
+400 WSGGEAVFLVATAHD
-414 YNPATDN
+414 NPATGN
-421 NLRKIPGDIEL
+421 RLHKMEGRITVGDDGR
-432 AANGQAA
+432 AAIQW
-439 VRWQSIESAAAP
+439 RSLESTSAP
-451 VLRDNGLYVSY
+451 VVNSGALYESY
-462 EGATM
+462 EGATL

-475 IPGLGKWLVS
+475 VPGLGKWLVS

-510 GARKTGLMIYKLCY
+510 GARKKGLLIYKVSY
-524 CLLAVVA
+524 CLLALVA
-531 TLGWMKTGKELD
+531 TLGWLRTDAELD
-543 TVTNLGTGLMLVVN
+543 TVTTLGTGLMLVVN
-557 MPIMWLFGWQA
+557 MPILWLFGWQA
-568 MRAYKEYIGRFTSGR
+568 MRAYKEYIRRFTSGR
-583 MKRGEGPPT
+583 MELGEGPPS
-592 LEQLIR
+592 LEKLIRG